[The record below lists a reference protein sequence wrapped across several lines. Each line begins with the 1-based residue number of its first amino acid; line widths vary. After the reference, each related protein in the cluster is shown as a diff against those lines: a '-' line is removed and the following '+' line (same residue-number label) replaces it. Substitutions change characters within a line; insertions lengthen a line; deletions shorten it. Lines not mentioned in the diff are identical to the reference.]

1 MLQNGEGGDFV
12 VEVRQ
17 KDGQQNK
24 VLLKA
29 GKPIASLWAYLQYFY
44 KFPLFHSTR
53 QYCLWA
59 FCPLTLCDV

>member
-24 VLLKA
+24 VLLKT
-29 GKPIASLWAYLQYFY
+29 GEGHPYLFLQ
-44 KFPLFHSTR
+44 FPLFH
-53 QYCLWA
+53 
-59 FCPLTLCDV
+59 